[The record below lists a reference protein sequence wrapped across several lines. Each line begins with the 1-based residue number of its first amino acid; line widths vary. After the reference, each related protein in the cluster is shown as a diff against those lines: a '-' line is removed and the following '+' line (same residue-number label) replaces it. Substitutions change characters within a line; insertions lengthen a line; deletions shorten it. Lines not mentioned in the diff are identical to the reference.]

1 MNSTRTGAAKRI
13 ASATFTS
20 LAVISCAA
28 ISANP
33 VFAQQPSKLT
43 PLPDMAPP
51 PPPPQAP
58 PSPANGAERSAK
70 PDETTEPTVTIRQ
83 EGTNKIE
90 EFRINGR
97 HYATRVTPKVG
108 KPYLL
113 VDPDGKGGM
122 SPADDVPALL
132 RPPQWTLF
140 QF

>member
-1 MNSTRTGAAKRI
+1 
-13 ASATFTS
+13 
-20 LAVISCAA
+20 
-28 ISANP
+28 
-33 VFAQQPSKLT
+33 
-43 PLPDMAPP
+43 LPDLAPP
-51 PPPPQAP
+51 PPPPQVSPAP
-58 PSPANGAERSAK
+58 PAANGTNGAERSVK